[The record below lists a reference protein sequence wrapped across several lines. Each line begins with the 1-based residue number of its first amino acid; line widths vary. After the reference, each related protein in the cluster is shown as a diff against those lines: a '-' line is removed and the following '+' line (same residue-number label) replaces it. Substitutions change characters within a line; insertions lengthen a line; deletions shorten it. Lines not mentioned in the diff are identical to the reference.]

1 MAYLKF
7 PMPEGFTP
15 PEGAEKGT
23 FEALA
28 TLEME
33 EGGTLCLVAI
43 DGIPLG
49 SEESEE
55 PAPEGDEYEEAT
67 APDTGD
73 FEKAMAM
80 GLSR

>member
-23 FEALA
+23 FESLA

-33 EGGTLCLVAI
+33 DGGTLCLVAI
-43 DGIPLG
+43 DGIPLDS
-49 SEESEE
+49 SEEE
-55 PAPEGDEYEEAT
+55 APKEDEYEEAT

-80 GLSR
+80 GMAR